1 MKEHFQE
8 EIEELK
14 SNIIRMASLVVEQVD
29 KVITALETGNIEL
42 CKGIKS
48 RDLEVDAYDNLIQ
61 TQCENIIALFQ
72 PVATDLRL
80 VMSAIMINNNLE
92 RCGDIAV
99 NISQRVKKAGSERS
113 LIVESQI
120 IDMART
126 AQSMLKNAIDSYISN
141 DTDLASKVIVSDEKV
156 DNLNKQLFNFLVTK
170 MQSNQELIEACTHL
184 VVMTRHIERM
194 ADHATNIA
202 ENLVFF
208 VEAKIIAHKKK
219 LERCVDNK
227 EGEDKID

>member
-1 MKEHFQE
+1 MKEHFQG

-14 SNIIRMASLVVEQVD
+14 SNLIRMASVVDDQVD
-29 KVITALETGNIEL
+29 KVITALETGNIDL
-42 CKGIKS
+42 CKGVKS
-48 RDLEVDAYDNLIQ
+48 RDMEVDAYDNLIQ

-80 VMSAIMINNNLE
+80 VMSAIMINNNIE

-99 NISQRVKKAGSERS
+99 NISQRVKKTGNERA

-126 AQSMLKNAIDSYISN
+126 SQTMLKNAIDSFIRN
-141 DTDLASKVIVSDEKV
+141 DTELASQVIANDETV
-156 DNLNKQLFNFLVTK
+156 DKMNKQIFSFLVAK
-170 MQSNQELIEACTHL
+170 MQSNPELIEACTHL
-184 VVMTRHIERM
+184 VVMTRHLERM

-202 ENLVFF
+202 ENLVFY
-208 VEAKIIAHKKK
+208 VEAKIIAHRKKT
-219 LERCVDNK
+219 ERYVDSQEEK
-227 EGEDKID
+227 DKID